1 MTTNTIVLIVVAV
14 LVALVLAGVA
24 AAFIYKFRADRRVLQ
39 GAGIL
44 DEAQNAIADEL
55 RAKTQVA
62 PVGKGIKAFRERGR
76 RGKSADARATAD
88 LREQLKDHGD

>member
-14 LVALVLAGVA
+14 LVALVLAGIA
-24 AAFIYKFRADRRVLQ
+24 AAFTYKFRADRRVLQ

-44 DEAQNAIADEL
+44 DEAQDAIADEL
-55 RAKTQVA
+55 RAKSHVA
-62 PVGKGIKAFRERGR
+62 RVDKGIKAFRDRGR
-76 RGKSADARATAD
+76 RRESADARATAD